1 MKRKKMKLKLI
12 IKPKRKKNLI
22 AWIEKNKDFDDST
35 QQILRFFKDDIR
47 ISKFSKILRYNIVS
61 SENPGIILSLFSAI
75 QELIPDIYFNSDEP
89 IELEDPVTS

>member
-1 MKRKKMKLKLI
+1 MKLKLI